1 MYMKIMN
8 CTSLPVQYLLSV
20 LEYTGTI
27 VVVKLGIV
35 GASFVDAWLLILC
48 GCIDDSLGPVI

>member
-1 MYMKIMN
+1 MKIMN

-35 GASFVDAWLLILC
+35 GTPFVGAWLLILC